1 MREVKHIAIIMDGNG
16 RWALNNKKSRNYG
29 HKKGIGNILSIV
41 NFCKK
46 KKISYLTLYVF
57 SLDNWKRSP
66 KEISYLFSLLEKFLD
81 KKSVDL
87 VKNKIKIKFMGEKTG
102 LIKNFISKMKK
113 IENLTS
119 KNFDITV
126 NLAFNYSS
134 KAEIKNAVTK
144 IILNKKIKKI
154 STDLIEANLYTAN
167 IPDPEILIR
176 TGDTNRLSDFLLW
189 QISYTEIFFLKKMWP
204 DFEEKDLKK
213 IISKYFSIKR
223 NFGSIDE

>member
-1 MREVKHIAIIMDGNG
+1 
-16 RWALNNKKSRNYG
+16 
-29 HKKGIGNILSIV
+29 
-41 NFCKK
+41 
-46 KKISYLTLYVF
+46 
-57 SLDNWKRSP
+57 
-66 KEISYLFSLLEKFLD
+66 
-81 KKSVDL
+81 
-87 VKNKIKIKFMGEKTG
+87 MGEKTG